1 MRGVHELTALIAS
14 GDECEVVIKRL
25 EFGVTSLA
33 CRLVSFAS
41 GDRTQI
47 RYLGIAL

>member
-1 MRGVHELTALIAS
+1 MRGVHELAALIAS
-14 GDECEVVIKRL
+14 GDEREVVVQRL

-33 CRLVSFAS
+33 CCLVSFAS

-47 RYLGIAL
+47 HYLGITL